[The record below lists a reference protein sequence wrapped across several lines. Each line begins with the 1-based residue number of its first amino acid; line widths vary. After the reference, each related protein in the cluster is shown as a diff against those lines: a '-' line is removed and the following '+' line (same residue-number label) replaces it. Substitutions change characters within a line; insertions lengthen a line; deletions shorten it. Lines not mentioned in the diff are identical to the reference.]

1 MKKQILGV
9 VVVLLGGLVGSAWAG
24 VSSRANDVARIQAA
38 QRIFDEVTQ
47 GAGRGIAENVL
58 QGGECLAIVPG
69 NKNFAIGIGGIY
81 GKGVALCRQPSGQWS
96 APIFIA
102 VGGASFGVQFGGESA
117 DLVLVFQNR
126 AGLESMLNNKLRI
139 GVQASAAAGPVGRQ
153 VEAATDA
160 AMHAQVLAYARS
172 RGLYAG
178 FNANG
183 AIVQPDESGNRAMY
197 GRAYWQD
204 VLDGRVQAP
213 SEARMLLTSLDRS
226 PYTNPIRMAQLQR
239 SRGAAAT
246 PAGRAVSPFAPSTH
260 TPLPFSVGIS
270 YPHQSTTIGLGGFE
284 LWGGY
289 RPLINQVPELKVI
302 ADVSRVKGDENL
314 LGASVSNSQW
324 TWMAGPEFD
333 FPRRLFSPYAH
344 ALFGEGH
351 LNTST
356 FTTTNQTVGSH
367 SFVWEVGAGLRL
379 TPARQ
384 FSVQLIQIDRLE
396 SGFNNRNTGNWR
408 ISFGVGFAF

>member
-1 MKKQILGV
+1 
-9 VVVLLGGLVGSAWAG
+9 VVLCGLAANASAG
-24 VSSRANDVARIQAA
+24 ISSRADDVARIQAA
-38 QRIFDEVTQ
+38 QQIFDEVTR

-58 QGGECLAIVPG
+58 QAGECLAIVPG
-69 NKNFAIGIGGIY
+69 NKTFALGIGVIY
-81 GKGVALCRQPSGQWS
+81 GKGVALCRQPNGQWS
-96 APIFIA
+96 APMFIT

-126 AGLESMLNNKLRI
+126 SGLESMLNNKMRI

-153 VEAATDA
+153 VEASTDA
-160 AMHAQVLAYARS
+160 AMHAQVLAYAHS

-204 VLDGRVQAP
+204 ILDGRVRAP
-213 SEARMLLTSLDRS
+213 TDARVLLTELNRS
-226 PYTNPIRMAQLQR
+226 PYTNPIRMAELRR
-239 SRGAAAT
+239 SRGATAT
-246 PAGRAVSPFAPSTH
+246 PAGRAVSPFAPSVR

-284 LWGGY
+284 LWGGF
-289 RPLINQVPELKVI
+289 RPWINKIPELKVV
-302 ADVSRVKGDENL
+302 ADVSRVKGSQDL

-324 TWMAGPEFD
+324 TWMFGPEFD

-356 FTTTNQTVGSH
+356 FTTTSQTVGSH
-367 SFVWEVGAGLRL
+367 SYVWEVGAGLRL

-384 FSVQLIQIDRLE
+384 FTIQLIQIDRLH
-396 SGFNNRNTGNWR
+396 STFNSKGTGNWR